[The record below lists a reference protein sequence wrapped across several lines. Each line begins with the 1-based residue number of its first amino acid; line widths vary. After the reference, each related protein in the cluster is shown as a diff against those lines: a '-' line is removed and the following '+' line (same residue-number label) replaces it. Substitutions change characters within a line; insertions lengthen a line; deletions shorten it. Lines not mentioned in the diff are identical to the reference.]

1 MKEIHIESNSRK
13 EVAEAQ
19 KEAQLLKTMRH
30 PNIVKFIDSF
40 VDKKE
45 QLMCI
50 LMDYCDGGDLSDLV
64 QKRKRLRSVFSED
77 EVMMYFVQI
86 CLAVRRHL

>member
-1 MKEIHIESNSRK
+1 
-13 EVAEAQ
+13 
-19 KEAQLLKTMRH
+19 MRH

-64 QKRKRLRSVFSED
+64 QVREEEGGEEGEKGGGEGRERTSCFTLSQLG
-77 EVMMYFVQI
+77 VM
-86 CLAVRRHL
+86 

>member
-1 MKEIHIESNSRK
+1 
-13 EVAEAQ
+13 
-19 KEAQLLKTMRH
+19 MRH

-64 QKRKRLRSVFSED
+64 QVREEEEGEGRERREGEKGGGEHHVLLCRN
-77 EVMMYFVQI
+77 
-86 CLAVRRHL
+86 LA

>member
-1 MKEIHIESNSRK
+1 
-13 EVAEAQ
+13 
-19 KEAQLLKTMRH
+19 MRH

-64 QKRKRLRSVFSED
+64 QVREEEEGEGRERREGENIMFYSVATWRD
-77 EVMMYFVQI
+77 VACV
-86 CLAVRRHL
+86 L

>member
-1 MKEIHIESNSRK
+1 
-13 EVAEAQ
+13 
-19 KEAQLLKTMRH
+19 MRH

-64 QKRKRLRSVFSED
+64 QVRERRGGRRGGEGRGRREGENIMFYSVATWRD
-77 EVMMYFVQI
+77 VACV
-86 CLAVRRHL
+86 L